1 MEEERLMA
9 SGWQSEDGDIET
21 SLRPKSLRE
30 YYGQQKVKETL
41 SIYIDAAL
49 KRRDSLDHI

>member
-1 MEEERLMA
+1 MEEERLIA

-30 YYGQQKVKETL
+30 YYGQEKV
-41 SIYIDAAL
+41 I
-49 KRRDSLDHI
+49 RNR